1 MFKKKSEEVR
11 PKKDKNKNPV
21 VGLIIKYTI
30 AWILLSVL
38 LTDLIGRNYY
48 HKKADELSVVLS
60 ETVQYYLSDLKEDL
74 KTGSLYDKKISNK
87 AQYVLQLICS
97 SLADRFYTSYKVDPE
112 DVVVETSGELGN
124 YETYN
129 DNKVYLVPRGEL
141 KIYTSDD
148 EVDTEDFVYTCSKK
162 YLDEVIKAI
171 EEIKINRT
179 GWEPAFGVNVYHK
192 ILLHDVPMTDEDE
205 PNFRI
210 SLVEGYISD
219 TEFRPVKVK
228 IEYNTTEGT
237 KEEIIECIE
246 PRDITGYQYITEF
259 PDNAILIPEDGAY
272 WKNEDDTEL
281 ATRYIDISGLK
292 VIVPAFP
299 AESLYWDG
307 NHTYGVQVID
317 DGFMFLGRQH
327 SYPFNFLKGDM
338 TFSYAEYLRD
348 KNGEKV
354 FFEILCYANGGLK
367 YYNSEFFKY
376 MEFYYIALFAV
387 FAVLAIFS
395 YRRQYSLKAKNR
407 FHKTLINAMANDL
420 KVPLSDMQASCEG
433 LVENI
438 NDDEKKE
445 FYARQIIDE
454 IHTVNKLVNKNLN
467 MSPDK
472 QDAETGED
480 QIYLMDIFG
489 KAEAKYQEELSGKKI
504 IVKKKGDTFLTGKE
518 DVFSLAFDKLLE
530 ELVRKAQ
537 DEQSIM
543 VTGRNRSFMIVC
555 KTDSALEP
563 SMAYDVF
570 SERGWRIK
578 QKYNMKTKMLIYK
591 VMKKI
596 L

>member
-148 EVDTEDFVYTCSKK
+148 KVDTEDFVYTCSKK

-179 GWEPAFGVNVYHK
+179 GWEPAFGVNVYNK

-210 SLVEGYISD
+210 SLVEGYIND

-395 YRRQYSLKAKNR
+395 YRRQYSLKA
-407 FHKTLINAMANDL
+407 
-420 KVPLSDMQASCEG
+420 
-433 LVENI
+433 
-438 NDDEKKE
+438 
-445 FYARQIIDE
+445 
-454 IHTVNKLVNKNLN
+454 
-467 MSPDK
+467 
-472 QDAETGED
+472 
-480 QIYLMDIFG
+480 
-489 KAEAKYQEELSGKKI
+489 
-504 IVKKKGDTFLTGKE
+504 
-518 DVFSLAFDKLLE
+518 
-530 ELVRKAQ
+530 
-537 DEQSIM
+537 
-543 VTGRNRSFMIVC
+543 
-555 KTDSALEP
+555 
-563 SMAYDVF
+563 
-570 SERGWRIK
+570 
-578 QKYNMKTKMLIYK
+578 
-591 VMKKI
+591 
-596 L
+596 